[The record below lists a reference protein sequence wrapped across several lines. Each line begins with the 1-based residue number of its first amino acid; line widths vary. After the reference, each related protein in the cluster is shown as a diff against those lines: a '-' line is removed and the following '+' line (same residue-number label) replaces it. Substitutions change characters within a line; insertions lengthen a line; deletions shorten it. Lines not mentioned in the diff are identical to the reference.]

1 MTAGGVDGAG
11 GARGRFD
18 GVVVG
23 RRSSVGGARVR
34 ARAAD
39 RCRQPLVRCCPPFGL
54 PIVRGRARAA
64 TAAARP
70 RSPAI
75 HRHSPPFGTLA
86 RWSKRI
92 RPTGPTCQKT
102 ACLHFPRQIAALKHL
117 HTIDPKRTIRRQ
129 A

>member
-1 MTAGGVDGAG
+1 MTAGGAEGAG

-18 GVVVG
+18 GAVVG
-23 RRSSVGGARVR
+23 RRSSVGG

-70 RSPAI
+70 RSPATPRRSAPS
-75 HRHSPPFGTLA
+75 HAGPSESGPLALPAKKRPAYTFLDRSP
-86 RWSKRI
+86 
-92 RPTGPTCQKT
+92 
-102 ACLHFPRQIAALKHL
+102 H
-117 HTIDPKRTIRRQ
+117 
-129 A
+129 